1 MSAKIKSP
9 WAVDAAVVVV
19 VCNSQTYALS
29 FSLPLSLSPLPPFL
43 IPLLGWLIVA
53 ASASSCRL
61 LFVGLA
67 KIMRIRCGFSA
78 GQTARSPFILSLSLS
93 LSFSCSLFLSHQ
105 CSLLICL
112 FVCPVAQL
120 LLLSLSPLNNS
131 IYKRRQ
137 ISVFIT
143 FVVNFCLV
151 PRGSFFLTFPFP
163 SPPLALSL
171 SLPLFF
177 WVGTIA
183 ASNNNK

>member
-29 FSLPLSLSPLPPFL
+29 FSLPLSLSTLPPFL

-78 GQTARSPFILSLSLS
+78 GQTARSPFILSLSLA
-93 LSFSCSLFLSHQ
+93 FLLLLPLPLA
-105 CSLLICL
+105 LLICL

-177 WVGTIA
+177 
-183 ASNNNK
+183 

>member
-29 FSLPLSLSPLPPFL
+29 FSLPLSLSTLPPFL

-78 GQTARSPFILSLSLS
+78 GQTARSPFILSLSLA
-93 LSFSCSLFLSHQ
+93 F
-105 CSLLICL
+105 
-112 FVCPVAQL
+112 L
-120 LLLSLSPLNNS
+120 LLLPLPLAPVQPLNLFICLPRCSVVVIVAFTFKQFHLQAATNFSFYYFRCQLLFGAPRQFFPYLSFPFAPSCSVALSP
-131 IYKRRQ
+131 
-137 ISVFIT
+137 
-143 FVVNFCLV
+143 
-151 PRGSFFLTFPFP
+151 SFFL
-163 SPPLALSL
+163 
-171 SLPLFF
+171 
-177 WVGTIA
+177 GGDHCREQ
-183 ASNNNK
+183 